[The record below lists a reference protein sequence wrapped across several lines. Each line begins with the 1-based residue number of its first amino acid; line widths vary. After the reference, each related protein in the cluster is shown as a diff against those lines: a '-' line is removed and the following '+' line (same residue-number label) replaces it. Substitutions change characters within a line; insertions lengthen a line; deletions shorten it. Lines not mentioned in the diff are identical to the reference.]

1 MPAKV
6 IDVAQARTA
15 GDLRDVVHQ
24 AVQAMAEGH
33 LVAFPTETIYG
44 LAAAGLNQ
52 QAVERLVEYKGRKQ
66 GHPFTLA
73 VKSLDDALDY
83 VPDMPAIGQ
92 RLGRRCWPGPLTLV
106 FPAGHADSLAHNLPE
121 ATRKAVCPNGTL
133 GLRVPASTLVIEAL
147 RLLAG
152 PIALTSA
159 NRGGNPE
166 PVTAAEV
173 LAEIGNDVRLVLD
186 DGRCQ
191 FGQAST
197 VVMSN
202 DHRLKILRQGVISP
216 ANLKRLASLFVLFV
230 CTGNTCRSPMA
241 EALCRHM
248 VAQKLGCK
256 DSEVED
262 RGVIIASAGIAAMAG
277 GKAAQE
283 GADVL
288 AERGLSLAEHI
299 SQPLREQLV
308 RNADFIFTMT
318 NTHRHAIISQ
328 WPEAADR
335 TMVLSLDGGEVADP
349 IGGPRELYATCADQ
363 IDSLLAARLEQLDLT
378 EVVIE

>member
-1 MPAKV
+1 
-6 IDVAQARTA
+6 
-15 GDLRDVVHQ
+15 
-24 AVQAMAEGH
+24 
-33 LVAFPTETIYG
+33 
-44 LAAAGLNQ
+44 
-52 QAVERLVEYKGRKQ
+52 
-66 GHPFTLA
+66 
-73 VKSLDDALDY
+73 
-83 VPDMPAIGQ
+83 
-92 RLGRRCWPGPLTLV
+92 
-106 FPAGHADSLAHNLPE
+106 
-121 ATRKAVCPNGTL
+121 
-133 GLRVPASTLVIEAL
+133 VPASPLVIEAL

-197 VVMSN
+197 VVLSS

-248 VAQKLGCK
+248 VAQRLSCQ

-262 RGVIIASAGIAAMAG
+262 RGVIIASAGIAAMTG
-277 GKAAQE
+277 GKASPE
-283 GADVL
+283 GAEVL

-318 NTHRHAIISQ
+318 NTHRQAIIAQ
-328 WPEAADR
+328 WPDAAER

-349 IGGPRELYATCADQ
+349 IGGPRELYATCAEQ
-363 IDSLLAARLEQLDLT
+363 IESLLAARLEHLDLRP
-378 EVVIE
+378 VVIE